1 MNVDETPGSPES
13 PWAQKWWCTTAF
25 SHCHQNQY
33 AHISS
38 IQTYSNCI
46 SGDVCKTRQHE
57 SPAPNQ
63 ASVFWFALIS
73 NQNKSQVRMMDHA
86 LYVVRYLVLGGYLFH
101 TVTNVCIFVCVCV
114 LHLTPSG
121 AVLHYSNSWIP
132 CRHGTGEAVNEEA
145 SKTAPWVDS
154 RDGDEDIQK
163 SSHKTTSRNATQIV
177 TLFIQE
183 RSC

>member
-114 LHLTPSG
+114 SCISRLQVQFCIIRILGFPAAMEQAKLWMRKPARPHLGSTAEMAMKIFKNLHTRQHREMP
-121 AVLHYSNSWIP
+121 
-132 CRHGTGEAVNEEA
+132 
-145 SKTAPWVDS
+145 
-154 RDGDEDIQK
+154 
-163 SSHKTTSRNATQIV
+163 HK
-177 TLFIQE
+177 L
-183 RSC
+183 